1 MTEIK
6 NRSAFHEYFFDNKYV
21 AGIVLTGTEVKS
33 LRDGKASFN
42 DSYCIIHKGEMWL
55 KSLHIAEYS
64 HGTVNNHDPVRDR
77 KLLLQKREITK
88 IEGKLK
94 EKGYTTA
101 KSFDEVTVLFSDIK
115 GFTHVAESMTAQE
128 LVKRSTPISAR
139 LTVSCR
145 DSDLKKLKR
154 LVMLT

>member
-1 MTEIK
+1 MEIK

-94 EKGYTTA
+94 EKGYTLIPLRIFFNE
-101 KSFDEVTVLFSDIK
+101 KNLIK
-115 GFTHVAESMTAQE
+115 VEIG
-128 LVKRSTPISAR
+128 LGKG
-139 LTVSCR
+139 
-145 DSDLKKLKR
+145 KKLHDKR
-154 LVMLT
+154 ETIKKRDVEREMKRFIK

>member
-1 MTEIK
+1 MEIK

-21 AGIVLTGTEVKS
+21 AGIVLAGTEVKS

-77 KLLLQKREITK
+77 KLLLQKREINK

-94 EKGYTTA
+94 EKGYTLIPLRIFFNE
-101 KSFDEVTVLFSDIK
+101 KNLIK
-115 GFTHVAESMTAQE
+115 VEIG
-128 LVKRSTPISAR
+128 LGKG
-139 LTVSCR
+139 
-145 DSDLKKLKR
+145 KKLHDKR
-154 LVMLT
+154 ETIKNRDVEREMKRFIR

>member
-1 MTEIK
+1 MEIK

-21 AGIVLTGTEVKS
+21 AGIVLAGTEVKS
-33 LRDGKASFN
+33 LREGKASFN

-77 KLLLQKREITK
+77 KLLLQKREINK

-94 EKGYTTA
+94 EKGYTLIPLRIFFNE
-101 KSFDEVTVLFSDIK
+101 KNLIK
-115 GFTHVAESMTAQE
+115 VEIG
-128 LVKRSTPISAR
+128 LGKG
-139 LTVSCR
+139 
-145 DSDLKKLKR
+145 KKLHDKR
-154 LVMLT
+154 ETIKNRDVEREMKRFLK

>member
-1 MTEIK
+1 MEIK

-33 LRDGKASFN
+33 LRAGKASFN

-77 KLLLQKREITK
+77 KLLLQKREISK
-88 IEGKLK
+88 IESKLK
-94 EKGYTTA
+94 EKGYTLIPLLIFFND
-101 KSFDEVTVLFSDIK
+101 KNLIK
-115 GFTHVAESMTAQE
+115 VEIG
-128 LVKRSTPISAR
+128 LGKG
-139 LTVSCR
+139 
-145 DSDLKKLKR
+145 KKLHDKR
-154 LVMLT
+154 ETIKKRDVEREMKRFIK